1 MMGFRL
7 PGQIM
12 KLNFEQKNDASLE
25 TVWAAFNNSS
35 NKERWQQ
42 NFESYKH
49 RTGDPGQPGAI
60 SELEFNENGKIM
72 TVNETITECREPVFL
87 SASYESKDASTI
99 IVNHFES
106 QVLRQCD
113 NHGFRATRMLQDKA
127 QSAGNGQSFS
137 RAATPYWSVR
147 VAPFGRV
154 VKRSSAVL
162 RLLARTRH

>member
-12 KLNFEQKNDASLE
+12 KLNFEQKIDASLE
-25 TVWAAFNNSS
+25 TVWAAFNTSS

-49 RTGDPGQPGAI
+49 STGDPGRPGAI

-87 SASYESKDASTI
+87 SASYKSKYASTI

-106 QVLRQCD
+106 IGEDKTRWTSWC
-113 NHGFRATRMLQDKA
+113 NFSFKGFMKIMALFIAGTIRKRTEDDMHRFKLMVETDEAGRA
-127 QSAGNGQSFS
+127 
-137 RAATPYWSVR
+137 
-147 VAPFGRV
+147 
-154 VKRSSAVL
+154 
-162 RLLARTRH
+162 

>member
-7 PGQIM
+7 REQFM
-12 KLNFEQKNDASLE
+12 KLNFEQKIDASLE

-72 TVNETITECREPVFL
+72 TVNETITECREPDFL
-87 SASYESKDASTI
+87 SASYESKYAATI

-106 QVLRQCD
+106 IGENTTCWTSWCKFTFK
-113 NHGFRATRMLQDKA
+113 GFMKIMALFIAGTIRKRTENDMHRFKLMVETDEAGRA
-127 QSAGNGQSFS
+127 
-137 RAATPYWSVR
+137 
-147 VAPFGRV
+147 
-154 VKRSSAVL
+154 
-162 RLLARTRH
+162 